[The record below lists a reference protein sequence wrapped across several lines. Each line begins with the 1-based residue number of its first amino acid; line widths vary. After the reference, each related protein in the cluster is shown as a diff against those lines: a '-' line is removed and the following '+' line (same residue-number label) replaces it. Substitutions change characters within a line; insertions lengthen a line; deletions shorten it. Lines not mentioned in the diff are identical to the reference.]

1 MYNFDVFKAIP
12 LTSFQVGSII
22 TTTGY
27 SSCDYS
33 VWPRLSK
40 MVLFLLTVCG
50 ASAGSNGGG
59 FKVSRL
65 LIIVKKIKLDIQ
77 KLLHPQKVEAITID
91 GKVVDTEVINQIMA
105 YFCSFMSIVG
115 ILLFLVSFNTF
126 DFETTVTSVTT
137 CIGNVGP
144 GYGLCS
150 PMGNFSMFLDFSK
163 IVLSFAMLIGR
174 QEIYPI
180 IIFLAPILN
189 IRSVSKN
196 IHSLKKC
203 RSN

>member
-1 MYNFDVFKAIP
+1 MYNFDVFKAIR
-12 LTSFQVGSII
+12 LASFQVGSIM
-22 TTTGY
+22 TTTGH

-33 VWPRLSK
+33 VWSRLSK
-40 MVLFLLTVCG
+40 MILFLLTVCG
-50 ASAGSNGGG
+50 ASAGSTGGG

-91 GKVVDTEVINQIMA
+91 GKVVDTEVIHQIMA
-105 YFCSFMSIVG
+105 YFCSFISIVG
-115 ILLFLVSFNTF
+115 VLLFLVSFNNF

-150 PMGNFSMFLDFSK
+150 PTGNFSMFLDFSK

-174 QEIYPI
+174 LEIYPI
-180 IIFLAPILN
+180 IIFLAPVLGV
-189 IRSVSKN
+189 RKVSKSFHTRN
-196 IHSLKKC
+196 KRKI
-203 RSN
+203 